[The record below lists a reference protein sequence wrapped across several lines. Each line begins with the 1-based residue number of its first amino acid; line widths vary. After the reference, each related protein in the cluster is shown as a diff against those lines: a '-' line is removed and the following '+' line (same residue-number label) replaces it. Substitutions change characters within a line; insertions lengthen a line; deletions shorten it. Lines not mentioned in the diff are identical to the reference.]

1 MGNIVPFRR
10 IKRPRTP
17 HRPRRRWRSPRRSS
31 MMIVALALVAV
42 FGVFAQLAGSD
53 SGNNVWTSAQ
63 NNAPTPPEDIVRV
76 IRYGR
81 DDLGP
86 AGTIACTHPRIID
99 GDTLECGGTRIR
111 LAGIDA
117 PEMPGH
123 CRRGR
128 DCVAGDPYE
137 ATGALRELASG
148 GVSCTPQGT
157 DIYGRTI
164 ARCTASGRDLS
175 CAMVSTG
182 HAVERYGGVN
192 C

>member
-1 MGNIVPFRR
+1 MGRIIPFRR
-10 IKRPRTP
+10 IKRR
-17 HRPRRRWRSPRRSS
+17 HSWRLPRRSS

-42 FGVFAQLAGSD
+42 FGVFAQLADSD
-53 SGNNVWTSAQ
+53 SDNSVWTSAQ
-63 NNAPTPPEDIVRV
+63 NNAPAPREDIVRV

-81 DDLGP
+81 DDLRP
-86 AGTIACTHPRIID
+86 AGTIACAHPRIID

-123 CRRGR
+123 CRKGR
-128 DCVAGDPYE
+128 DCVAGNPHE
-137 ATGALRELASG
+137 AKDALRVLASG
-148 GVSCTPQGT
+148 GISCTPQGT
-157 DIYGRTI
+157 DTYGRTI

-175 CAMVSTG
+175 CAMVKGG
-182 HAVERYGGVN
+182 HAEERYGGAN